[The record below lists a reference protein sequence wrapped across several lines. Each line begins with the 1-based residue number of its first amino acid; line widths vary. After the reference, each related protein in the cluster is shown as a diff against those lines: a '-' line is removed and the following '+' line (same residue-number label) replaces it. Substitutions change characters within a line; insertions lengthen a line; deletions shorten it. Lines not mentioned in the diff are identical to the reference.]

1 MPPAQKPSNGRPSSD
16 TSTIIENKK
25 RKQESENFRVVKSA
39 PIAKKTKLTTEER
52 FQQIQ
57 QARKSLPIYDA
68 RESLIEEIRKNKT
81 LVIVGETGS
90 GKTTRKS
97 CKIIR

>member
-1 MPPAQKPSNGRPSSD
+1 MPPSQKPNNNRPSSD
-16 TSTIIENKK
+16 GFTENKK
-25 RKQESENFRVVKSA
+25 RKQESDGENFRVVKSA
-39 PIAKKTKLTTEER
+39 PIAKKTKLTTDER
-52 FQQIQ
+52 FQKIQ

-97 CKIIR
+97 S